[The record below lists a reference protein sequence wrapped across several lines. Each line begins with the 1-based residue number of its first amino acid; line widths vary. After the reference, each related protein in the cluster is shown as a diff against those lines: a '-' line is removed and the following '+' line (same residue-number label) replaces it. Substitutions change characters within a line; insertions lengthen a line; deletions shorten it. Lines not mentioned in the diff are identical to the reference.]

1 MNPAPKPK
9 KPSKTAKKRKRFE
22 EAFGGAKYHAY
33 LTSLPCDICGVV
45 GFTVA
50 AHLTARGAGGKAD
63 VTAPLCRTRAGLS
76 CVGTGW
82 WEEGCHER
90 YDAHDPEVRK
100 HEPRL
105 RELARERWASHKQEE
120 RVAV

>member
-33 LTSLPCDICGVV
+33 LTSLPCDICGVQ

-50 AHLTARGAGGKAD
+50 AHLTARGAGGKACD
-63 VTAPLCRTRAGLS
+63 TAPLCRARSGTVGS
-76 CVGTGW
+76 CFW
-82 WEEGCHER
+82 LEYGCHEKWDA
-90 YDAHDPEVRK
+90 YDVEIRK
-100 HEPRL
+100 HGVRL
-105 RELARERWASHKQEE
+105 RELAAERYRLFKITEDLKT
-120 RVAV
+120 